1 MIALTKDECTQV
13 GEQKYT
19 NGFEVHASSAPY
31 GVHGKDVELLATIL
45 ANTERRVVKVGIGRL
60 CGDLS
65 RDADTQQ
72 CVESMPLAD
81 HARRV
86 RDEVTLSE
94 HRTHDGAGDTLP
106 VAVRCWER
114 G

>member
-1 MIALTKDECTQV
+1 MV
-13 GEQKYT
+13 PV
-19 NGFEVHASSAPY
+19 NSAPC
-31 GVHGKDVELLATIL
+31 GVHLEDIELLAT
-45 ANTERRVVKVGIGRL
+45 TEVAEIGVGRL

-72 CVESMPLAD
+72 RVESMPLAD

-106 VAVRCWER
+106 VAVPCWER